1 MFGECITNVRNTVP
15 LVHNITNY
23 VTVNDVANVLYALK
37 TAKAAGY
44 TVFGVFDAHGES
56 DQDGMRSAA
65 DVYVTRL
72 ADAAI
77 ISDTHW
83 GCAR

>member
-1 MFGECITNVRNTVP
+1 MEPASSPRE
-15 LVHNITNY
+15 H
-23 VTVNDVANVLYALK
+23 VTRPSETAVFEGSLCALK

-72 ADAAI
+72 ADTAI